1 MPNTSISGYLATVA
15 DSDMFGIL
23 AIYCFA
29 IAILGLFEP
38 ARNTWLYRSMAFLG
52 LLTVPAL
59 HAAGTYFLNQVPA

>member
-38 ARNTWLYRSMAFLG
+38 ARNTW
-52 LLTVPAL
+52 
-59 HAAGTYFLNQVPA
+59 